1 MPNLESAQNGV
12 ALLRKLFELASGS
25 DGHEVLGILTKG
37 LNQVLGADSTFV
49 AFAVDSPPTRV
60 KTIVDWSGG
69 EFIDSIEYDLA
80 ETPCRLA
87 YKGEPTIIPCD
98 LAEKFEIDEDD
109 GFNSFI
115 GIPLFEHDG
124 SVIGHLAVYARRVLD
139 PTAVDMDLA
148 AIFAYRA
155 EAEVRR
161 LLSESRLQLQLD
173 QARNMASKKDEA
185 LLTVA
190 HDLRSPLG
198 TVIMALDL
206 AQSNPVPD
214 QVDSMLTMARTGAT
228 QLLKFVTDYLD
239 LERLSATVPSDSM
252 LEVGI
257 GTFLEE
263 QLSNLRSK
271 FSSHGLNFTDN
282 RAFDAPIKANPM
294 ELARVLENFVSN
306 AVKFSP
312 KDQPIRIEID
322 SNESI
327 VCVTVVDHGP
337 GISEDHLGDVFEP
350 YFTSGTVN
358 TDITGSGLGLAIAR
372 EIVNRHG
379 GTIGVE
385 NRPGAGAAFYF
396 ELPITAK

>member
-1 MPNLESAQNGV
+1 MPNLISAHNGV
-12 ALLRKLFELASGS
+12 ALLRKLFEQASGS

-37 LNQVLGADSTFV
+37 LNQVLSADSTFV

-98 LAEKFEIDEDD
+98 LAEKFEIDEED

-115 GIPLFEHDG
+115 GIPLFELDG
-124 SVIGHLAVYARRVLD
+124 SVIGHLAVYARRDMD
-139 PTAVDMDLA
+139 PTAVDLDMA

-161 LLSESRLQLQLD
+161 LLLESRLQLQLE
-173 QARNMASKKDEA
+173 QARNLSDKKDEA

-206 AQSNPVPD
+206 AQANPVPD
-214 QVDSMLTMARTGAT
+214 QIDSMLTMARTGAK

-239 LERLSATVPSDSM
+239 LKRLSATLPSESM
-252 LEVGI
+252 TEVGI

-263 QLSNLRSK
+263 QLLNLRTK
-271 FSSHGLNFTDN
+271 FNSHRIVLSDSRT
-282 RAFDAPIKANPM
+282 FDVSVLVNLL
-294 ELARVLENFVSN
+294 ELSRVLENFVSN
-306 AVKFSP
+306 AAKFSP
-312 KDQPIRIEID
+312 NDQPIGIEVD
-322 SNESI
+322 TNEST
-327 VCVTVVDHGP
+327 VRVTVVDHGP
-337 GISEDHLGDVFEP
+337 GISEDHLDHVFKP

-358 TDITGSGLGLAIAR
+358 ADITGSGLGLAIAR
-372 EIVNRHG
+372 EIVKRHG

-396 ELPITAK
+396 ELPISAK